1 MLGGCVLHF
10 EEYLQG
16 TNTCSSVSISMMI
29 LKLCRLTGKC
39 FEAKKRYEEVMML
52 KT

>member
-16 TNTCSSVSISMMI
+16 TNTCSSVSMSMMI
-29 LKLCRLTGKC
+29 LK
-39 FEAKKRYEEVMML
+39 
-52 KT
+52 

>member
-1 MLGGCVLHF
+1 MPDGCHLRF

-16 TNTCSSVSISMMI
+16 KNTCSSVSMI
-29 LKLCRLTGKC
+29 LKLCQLIGKC
-39 FEAKKRYEEVMML
+39 LKKRYEEVMML